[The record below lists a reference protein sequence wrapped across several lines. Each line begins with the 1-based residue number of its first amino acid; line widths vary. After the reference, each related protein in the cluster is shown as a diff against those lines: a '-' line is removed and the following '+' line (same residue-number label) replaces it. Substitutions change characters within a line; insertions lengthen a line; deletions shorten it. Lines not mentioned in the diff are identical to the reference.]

1 MSGIHFIVRE
11 INLTNTL
18 CHRDIICTFFVS
30 FCQPEDAWTLEQHG
44 LPQQLLNNP
53 CPKIHLQTVSTL
65 IDKHIPVSE
74 HCFIFVR
81 WITFIL
87 YWSLWTHIVRSSE
100 VPLPMYTLSTCAPV
114 NPSLVQDKYQL
125 LPISSL
131 KYYHQDVISFHTLL
145 LLILSSKWH
154 TDLWTPR
161 SHLKSKVLTSPSRSC
176 RKKFF
181 GRSPSKTALTSGL
194 RWNWIE
200 RFGDLGMGI
209 RIFLADITR
218 IRQNV
223 TVIQLT

>member
-1 MSGIHFIVRE
+1 MI
-11 INLTNTL
+11 LP
-18 CHRDIICTFFVS
+18 
-30 FCQPEDAWTLEQHG
+30 QPEDAWTLGQHG

-74 HCFIFVR
+74 HCFIFVHL
-81 WITFIL
+81 ITFIL
-87 YWSLWTHIVRSSE
+87 HWSLWTHIVRSSE

-145 LLILSSKWH
+145 LLILSSQWH

-194 RWNWIE
+194 RWKWIDWCGDW
-200 RFGDLGMGI
+200 RWAFG
-209 RIFLADITR
+209 FLAIPKIHMKR
-218 IRQNV
+218 IYSDYSDLCPAHIRHRIGQNV
-223 TVIQLT
+223 TVI